1 MKTRIVFSTK
11 HGCTEKCA
19 QKIKNHLSG
28 DTVVVNLKQNGNVDL
43 SGFDTV
49 IIGGSIHASRVQT
62 RIIKF
67 LNKNS
72 EILLEKKLG
81 LFLCCMEQ
89 GEKAVKQLNDAFPHV
104 LRNHASACEILGGE
118 FNFEKMNFIERFI
131 VRKVA
136 KTEKSVSRI
145 SDDKIERFAEKINS
159 A

>member
-1 MKTRIVFSTK
+1 MKTLIVFSTK

-49 IIGGSIHASRVQT
+49 IIGGSIHAGRVQT

-89 GEKAVKQLNDAFPHV
+89 GEKAVKQLNDAFPNV
-104 LRNHASACEILGGE
+104 FRNHASACEILGGE